1 MEKKDRSK
9 EEVHRILKDV
19 YNYKESE
26 NKAFE

>member
-1 MEKKDRSK
+1 MEKKDRNK
-9 EEVHRILKDV
+9 EKVHRILQDV

>member
-9 EEVHRILKDV
+9 EEVHRILQDV